1 MTAEEYTIRKQL
13 DKSSQD
19 NPSLKELFFLRDI
32 NDLERTE
39 NEVHLVGINFCCS

>member
-1 MTAEEYTIRKQL
+1 MTEEYTIRKQL

-19 NPSLKELFFLRDI
+19 NPSLKEFFLRDI
-32 NDLERTE
+32 NDLKRTE